1 MTTCKALLQPGVGAA
16 LGVQWREK
24 GRVEK
29 VGVGERESRE
39 RVEGERERGRE
50 RGRKG
55 ERERWRER
63 GSYQAIR
70 FLHQHF
76 NFHKTEP
83 IATIFW
89 PYFPPNW

>member
-16 LGVQWREK
+16 LGVQWREE

-55 ERERWRER
+55 ERERERDEERE
-63 GSYQAIR
+63 GAIKQSDSCTSI
-70 FLHQHF
+70 LTSTKQS
-76 NFHKTEP
+76 P
-83 IATIFW
+83 
-89 PYFPPNW
+89 